1 MVKIKLG
8 MIGYNEENGHPY
20 SFSAIINGYNEA
32 AMKKSLYPQI
42 FNYLDARKKSDF
54 DIYDAEITHVWTPFD
69 EVSKEISKCCLIKN
83 IVSNYEDMVDH
94 VDGVIIAR
102 DDVESHLKIS
112 EFFLTKNISVFIDKP
127 LCSTI
132 KELKYFIPFLKNGLL
147 MSCSGLRYFPKTL
160 SLSLDEE
167 FKSTIISSSSFS
179 FKDWKKYG
187 IHVIEAVFPVMGYEI
202 DWVQNIGEENNNI
215 VRIQYKSK
223 KFSIIQLNEK
233 SSFELSTFFL
243 TNKDNT
249 LLHYNDNFSCF
260 KSLMKEF
267 IKQVRTKKPSINPN
281 ETINAISS
289 LIASEISKKTNG
301 KKVFISDLL
310 K

>member
-1 MVKIKLG
+1 
-8 MIGYNEENGHPY
+8 
-20 SFSAIINGYNEA
+20 
-32 AMKKSLYPQI
+32 
-42 FNYLDARKKSDF
+42 
-54 DIYDAEITHVWTPFD
+54 
-69 EVSKEISKCCLIKN
+69 
-83 IVSNYEDMVDH
+83 
-94 VDGVIIAR
+94 
-102 DDVESHLKIS
+102 
-112 EFFLTKNISVFIDKP
+112 
-127 LCSTI
+127 
-132 KELKYFIPFLKNGLL
+132 

-260 KSLMKEF
+260 KS
-267 IKQVRTKKPSINPN
+267 
-281 ETINAISS
+281 
-289 LIASEISKKTNG
+289 
-301 KKVFISDLL
+301 
-310 K
+310 